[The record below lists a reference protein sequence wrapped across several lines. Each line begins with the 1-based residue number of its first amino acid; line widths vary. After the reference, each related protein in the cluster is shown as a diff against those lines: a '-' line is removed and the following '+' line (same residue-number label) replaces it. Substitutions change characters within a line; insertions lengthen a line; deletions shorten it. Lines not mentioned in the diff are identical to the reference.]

1 MKTFAYFVEPAIYS
15 IDLSVNIYDK
25 MNIGYCFIKDNTYS
39 KSSFNKDQVYLSSF
53 SFVSRILF
61 ILKQHKRNDNLI
73 INGYNNLPFI
83 ISFLANLFSLKKV
96 NIAIESDTQ
105 YQVPKNFLKRFVKY
119 LYLSI
124 IFKNKMIFGFAG
136 GSNSHMLLFKEYG
149 MNTER
154 IFLMPLMVNNSRF
167 FTKKKVFPK
176 IFTFL
181 YVGRLIKRKNVE
193 SLINIFNKKFSIYK
207 VVLKIIGSGKEEIYL
222 RNKYSSSKVMF
233 IGPLFE
239 NELIKEYHR
248 ASCLVIP
255 SLFEPWG
262 LVVNEALSSSLP
274 IISMEKIGANFDLI
288 KSKNTGEIASD
299 INAFGD
305 IMIKFFNDKKL
316 LMKYS
321 SNAKYTM
328 QNIWNYN
335 YYETCLIK
343 ALKEIK

>member
-1 MKTFAYFVEPAIYS
+1 MKTFAYFVEPALYS

-39 KSSFNKDQVYLSSF
+39 KSSFNKNLVYLSTF
-53 SFVSRILF
+53 SFFSRILF
-61 ILKQHKRNDNLI
+61 ILKQHKLNDNLI

-83 ISFLANLFSLKKV
+83 ISFLANLFFLKKV

-105 YQVPKNFLKRFVKY
+105 YQIPKNYLKRFVKY

-124 IFKNKMIFGFAG
+124 IFRNKKIFGFAG
-136 GSNSHMLLFKEYG
+136 GSNSHMLLFKKYG

-193 SLINIFNKKFSIYK
+193 SLINVFNKKFSENK
-207 VVLKIIGSGKEEIYL
+207 VVLKIIGSGREESSL
-222 RNKYSSSKVMF
+222 RNKYSSSKVIF
-233 IGPLFE
+233 LGPLFE
-239 NELIKEYHR
+239 NELIKEYHS
-248 ASCLVIP
+248 ASCFVIP

-262 LVVNEALSSSLP
+262 LVVNEALSASLP
-274 IISMEKIGANFDLI
+274 VISLENIGANFDLI

-299 INAFGD
+299 MNTFGD
-305 IMIKFFNDKKL
+305 IMVKFLIDKKIL
-316 LMKYS
+316 TEYS
-321 SNAKYTM
+321 NNAKYTM

-335 YYETCLIK
+335 YYQSCLIK
-343 ALKEIK
+343 ALKKIR

>member
-1 MKTFAYFVEPAIYS
+1 A
-15 IDLSVNIYDK
+15 NIYDK

-39 KSSFNKDQVYLSSF
+39 KSLFNKNLVYLSSF
-53 SFVSRILF
+53 SFFSRTLF
-61 ILKQHKRNDNLI
+61 ILKQHKLNDNLI

-83 ISFLANLFSLKKV
+83 ISFLANLFFLKKV

-105 YQVPKNFLKRFVKY
+105 YQIPKNYLKRFVKY

-124 IFKNKMIFGFAG
+124 IFRNKKIFGFAG
-136 GSNSHMLLFKEYG
+136 GSNSHMLLFKKYG

-193 SLINIFNKKFSIYK
+193 SLINVFNKKFSEHK
-207 VVLKIIGSGKEEIYL
+207 VVLKIIGSGREESFL
-222 RNKYSSSKVMF
+222 RNKYSSSKVIF
-233 IGPLFE
+233 LGPLFE
-239 NELIKEYHR
+239 NELIKEYHS
-248 ASCLVIP
+248 ASCFVIP

-262 LVVNEALSSSLP
+262 LVVNEALSASLP
-274 IISMEKIGANFDLI
+274 VISLENIGANFDLI

-299 INAFGD
+299 MNTFGD
-305 IMIKFFNDKKL
+305 IMVKFLIDKKIL
-316 LMKYS
+316 IEYS
-321 SNAKYTM
+321 NNAKYTM

-335 YYETCLIK
+335 YYQSCLIK
-343 ALKEIK
+343 ALKKIR

>member
-1 MKTFAYFVEPAIYS
+1 MKTFAYFVEPALYS

-39 KSSFNKDQVYLSSF
+39 KSSFNKNLVYLSSF
-53 SFVSRILF
+53 SFFSRILF
-61 ILKQHKRNDNLI
+61 ILKQHKLNDNLI

-83 ISFLANLFSLKKV
+83 ISFLANLFFFKKV

-105 YQVPKNFLKRFVKY
+105 YQIPKNYLKRFVKY

-124 IFKNKMIFGFAG
+124 IFRNKKIFGFAG
-136 GSNSHMLLFKEYG
+136 GSNSHMLLFKKYG

-176 IFTFL
+176 TFTFL

-193 SLINIFNKKFSIYK
+193 SLINVFNKKFSEHK
-207 VVLKIIGSGKEEIYL
+207 VVLKIIGSGREESFL
-222 RNKYSSSKVMF
+222 RNKYSSSKVIF
-233 IGPLFE
+233 LGPLFE
-239 NELIKEYHR
+239 NELIKEYHS
-248 ASCLVIP
+248 ASCFVIP

-262 LVVNEALSSSLP
+262 LVVNEALSASLP
-274 IISMEKIGANFDLI
+274 VISLENIGANFDLI

-299 INAFGD
+299 MNTFGD
-305 IMIKFFNDKKL
+305 IMVKLLIDKKIL
-316 LMKYS
+316 IEYS
-321 SNAKYTM
+321 NNAKYTM

-335 YYETCLIK
+335 YYQTCLIK
-343 ALKEIK
+343 ALKEIR

>member
-1 MKTFAYFVEPAIYS
+1 MKTFAYFVEPALYS

-39 KSSFNKDQVYLSSF
+39 KSSFNKNLVYLSTF
-53 SFVSRILF
+53 SFFSRILF
-61 ILKQHKRNDNLI
+61 ILKQHKLNDNLI

-83 ISFLANLFSLKKV
+83 ISFLANLFFLKKV

-105 YQVPKNFLKRFVKY
+105 YQIPKNYLKRFVKY

-124 IFKNKMIFGFAG
+124 IFRNKNIFGFAG
-136 GSNSHMLLFKEYG
+136 GSNSHMLLFKKYG

-193 SLINIFNKKFSIYK
+193 SLINVFNKKFSENK
-207 VVLKIIGSGKEEIYL
+207 VVLKIIGSGREESSL
-222 RNKYSSSKVMF
+222 RNKYSSSKVIF
-233 IGPLFE
+233 LGPLFE
-239 NELIKEYHR
+239 NELIKEYHS
-248 ASCLVIP
+248 ASCFVIP

-262 LVVNEALSSSLP
+262 LVVNEALSASLP
-274 IISMEKIGANFDLI
+274 VISLENIGANFDLI

-299 INAFGD
+299 MNTFGD
-305 IMIKFFNDKKL
+305 IMVKFLIDKKIL
-316 LMKYS
+316 TEYS
-321 SNAKYTM
+321 NNAKYTM

-335 YYETCLIK
+335 YYQSCLIK
-343 ALKEIK
+343 ALKKIR

>member
-1 MKTFAYFVEPAIYS
+1 MKTFAYFVEPALYS

-39 KSSFNKDQVYLSSF
+39 KSSFNKNLVYLSSF
-53 SFVSRILF
+53 SFFSRIFF
-61 ILKQHKRNDNLI
+61 ILKQHKLNDNLI

-83 ISFLANLFSLKKV
+83 ISFLANLFFLKKV

-105 YQVPKNFLKRFVKY
+105 YQIPKNYLKRFVKY

-124 IFKNKMIFGFAG
+124 IFRNKKIFGFAG
-136 GSNSHMLLFKEYG
+136 GSNSHMLLFKKYG

-193 SLINIFNKKFSIYK
+193 SLINIFNIKFSENK
-207 VVLKIIGSGKEEIYL
+207 VVLKIIGGGREESFL
-222 RNKYSSSKVMF
+222 RNKYSSSKVIF
-233 IGPLFE
+233 LGPLFE
-239 NELIKEYHR
+239 NELIKEYHS
-248 ASCLVIP
+248 ASCFVIP

-262 LVVNEALSSSLP
+262 LVVNEALSASLP
-274 IISMEKIGANFDLI
+274 VISLENIGANFDLI

-299 INAFGD
+299 MNTFGD
-305 IMIKFFNDKKL
+305 IMVKFLIDKKIL
-316 LMKYS
+316 IEYS
-321 SNAKYTM
+321 NNAKYTM

-335 YYETCLIK
+335 YYQTCLIK
-343 ALKEIK
+343 ALKEIR